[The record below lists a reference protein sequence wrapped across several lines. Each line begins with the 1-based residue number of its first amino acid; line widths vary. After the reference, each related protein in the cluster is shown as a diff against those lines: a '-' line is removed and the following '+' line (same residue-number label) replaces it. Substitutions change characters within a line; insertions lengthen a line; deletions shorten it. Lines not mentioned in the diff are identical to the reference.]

1 MSLWINF
8 LILKIMIEKNC
19 IFTNKL
25 NEECGVFGVFGHKDA
40 ATLTTLGLHALQHR
54 GQEGAGIV
62 SYDGN
67 NFHTQLSLGLVSDHF
82 TKGSVIEKLPGSSA
96 LGHVRYSTTGKTLL
110 KNVQPLFADLIGGG
124 IALAHN
130 GNLTNGIDLRNRLV
144 KEGSIFQS
152 TSDTETFLHLIALSK
167 EKSILKK
174 IIDALFSI
182 KGAYSFGLLTK
193 KKLVAIRDPLG
204 IRPLVLGSIGN
215 AKVISSETCALDIIG
230 AKFERE
236 IRNGEIVVIDNDGV
250 KTYNPFKN
258 TKLRPCIFEYIY
270 FARPDSVLG
279 GKSVYLYRKYMGKF
293 LAKESTTK
301 GDIVIPVPDS
311 GVPAALGYA
320 EESNTLFDL
329 GIIRNHYVGRTFIE
343 PTQKIRQLGIKLK
356 HNPNKKLIKGK
367 KVILIDDSIVRGT
380 TAIKIIE
387 MLKDADAAEI
397 HMKISSPPIKY
408 PDYYGIDTP
417 SKDELIAAYSSIDDI
432 KKKLGLNSLQFLSIN
447 GLYKAMGHSKRNNDN
462 PQYTD
467 HCFTGDYPTEL
478 VDRDSGNLSKQL
490 SLLNDY

>member
-1 MSLWINF
+1 MF
-8 LILKIMIEKNC
+8 LDKIKD
-19 IFTNKL
+19 
-25 NEECGVFGVFGHKDA
+25 ECGVFGVFGHDDA
-40 ATLTTLGLHALQHR
+40 ATLTALGLHALQHR

-62 SYDGN
+62 SYDGK

-82 TKGSVIEKLPGSSA
+82 TKTSVIEKLPGNSA

-124 IALAHN
+124 IALSHN
-130 GNLTNGIDLRNRLV
+130 GNLTNGIALRNRLV

-174 IIDALFSI
+174 IIDALFNI

-204 IRPLVLGSIGN
+204 IRPLVLGSLGN
-215 AKVISSETCALDIIG
+215 AKIISSETCALDIIG

-236 IRNGEIVVIDNDGV
+236 ILNGEIVVINNEGV
-250 KTYNPFKN
+250 KTYRPFNNLKI
-258 TKLRPCIFEYIY
+258 RPCIFEYIY

-279 GKSVYLYRKYMGKF
+279 GKSVYECRKAMGRF
-293 LAKESTTK
+293 LAKESSIK

-320 EESNTLFDL
+320 EQAEIPFDI

-356 HNPNKKLIKGK
+356 HNPNKELIKGK
-367 KVILIDDSIVRGT
+367 KVVLIDDSIVRGT

-387 MLKDADAAEI
+387 MIKEAKASEI
-397 HMKISSPPIKY
+397 HMKISSPPIKF

-417 SKDELIAAYSSIDDI
+417 SKEELIASNLSIDNI
-432 KKKLGLNSLQFLSIN
+432 KEKLGLDSLQFLSIK
-447 GLYKAMGHSKRNNDN
+447 GLYNAMGHENRNNKS

-478 VDRDSGNLSKQL
+478 VDRDAGNLSAQL
-490 SLLNDY
+490 SLLNDN

>member
-1 MSLWINF
+1 MLTD
-8 LILKIMIEKNC
+8 KIRDK
-19 IFTNKL
+19 
-25 NEECGVFGVFGHKDA
+25 CGVFGVFGHKDA
-40 ATLTTLGLHALQHR
+40 ATLTALGLHALQHR

-62 SYDGN
+62 SYDGK
-67 NFHTQLSLGLVSDHF
+67 NFNTQLSLGLVSDHF
-82 TKGSVIEKLPGSSA
+82 TKNSVIEKLPGSAA

-130 GNLTNGIDLRNRLV
+130 GNLTNGIELRNKLV
-144 KEGSIFQS
+144 ENGSIFQS

-193 KKLVAIRDPLG
+193 KKLIAIRDPLG
-204 IRPLVLGSIGN
+204 IRPLVLGTLGG
-215 AKVISSETCALDIIG
+215 AKIISSETCALDIIG

-236 IRNGEIVVIDNDGV
+236 VLNGEIIVIDNNGI
-250 KTYNPFKN
+250 KTYRPFTN
-258 TKLRPCIFEYIY
+258 INLRPCIFEYIY
-270 FARPDSVLG
+270 FARPDSILG
-279 GKSVYLYRKYMGKF
+279 GKSVYECRKEMGKY
-293 LAKESTTK
+293 LAKESK
-301 GDIVIPVPDS
+301 LEADVVIPVPDS

-320 EESNTLFDL
+320 EEANIPFDL

-343 PTQKIRQLGIKLK
+343 PTQKIRKLGIKLK
-356 HNPNKKLIKGK
+356 HNPNKELIKGK
-367 KVILIDDSIVRGT
+367 KVVLVDDSIVRGT

-387 MLKDADAAEI
+387 MIKEAKASEI
-397 HMKISSPPIKY
+397 HMKISSPPIMY

-417 SKDELIAAYSSIDDI
+417 RKEELIASQSSIEDI
-432 KKKLGLNSLQFLSIN
+432 RKKLDLDSLQFLSIK
-447 GLYKAMGHSKRNNDN
+447 GLYNAMGHENRNNET

-478 VDRDSGNLSKQL
+478 VDRDSGNLSSQL
-490 SLLNDY
+490 SLLSDN

>member
-1 MSLWINF
+1 MKPDRLR
-8 LILKIMIEKNC
+8 EK
-19 IFTNKL
+19 
-25 NEECGVFGVFGHKDA
+25 CGVFGVFGHKDA
-40 ATLTTLGLHALQHR
+40 AALTALGLHALQHR

-62 SYDGN
+62 SYDGKNFN
-67 NFHTQLSLGLVSDHF
+67 NQLSLGLVSDHF
-82 TKGSVIEKLPGSSA
+82 TKNTIIDKLPGTAA
-96 LGHVRYSTTGKTLL
+96 LGHVRYSTTGKNLL

-130 GNLTNGIDLRNRLV
+130 GNLTNGIELRNKLV

-167 EKSILKK
+167 EKIILKK
-174 IIDALFSI
+174 IIDALFQI

-193 KKLVAIRDPLG
+193 KKLIAIRDPHG
-204 IRPLVLGSIGN
+204 IRPLVLGSLGD
-215 AKVISSETCALDIIG
+215 AKIISSETCALDIIG
-230 AKFERE
+230 AKYERDVL
-236 IRNGEIVVIDNDGV
+236 NGEIIVIDQKGINSY
-250 KTYNPFKN
+250 TPFN
-258 TKLRPCIFEYIY
+258 NISLRPCIFEYIY
-270 FARPDSVLG
+270 FARPDSMLG
-279 GKSVYLYRKYMGKF
+279 GKNVYECRKEMGKF
-293 LAKESTTK
+293 LAKENNLQA
-301 GDIVIPVPDS
+301 DIVIPVPDS

-320 EESNTLFDL
+320 EESNIPFDL

-356 HNPNKKLIKGK
+356 HNPNRDLIKGK
-367 KVILIDDSIVRGT
+367 KVVLVDDSIVRGT

-387 MLKDADAAEI
+387 MIKEAQASEI

-417 SKDELIAAYSSIDDI
+417 RKGELIASNLSIKEI
-432 KKKLGLNSLQFLSIN
+432 QHKLGLNSLQFLSIK
-447 GLYKAMGHSKRNNDN
+447 GLYNAMGHKNRNDTS

-478 VDRDSGNLSKQL
+478 TDRDSGNLLSQL
-490 SLLNDY
+490 SLLSDN

>member
-1 MSLWINF
+1 MLPDK
-8 LILKIMIEKNC
+8 LREK
-19 IFTNKL
+19 
-25 NEECGVFGVFGHKDA
+25 CGVFGVFGHKDA
-40 ATLTTLGLHALQHR
+40 ATLTALGLHALQHR

-62 SYDGN
+62 SYDGK
-67 NFHTQLSLGLVSDHF
+67 NFNTQLSLGLVSDHF
-82 TKGSVIEKLPGSSA
+82 TKTSVINKLPGDSA

-130 GNLTNGIDLRNRLV
+130 GNLTNGIDLRNKLV

-174 IIDALFSI
+174 IIDALYDI

-193 KKLVAIRDPLG
+193 KKLIAIRDPLG
-204 IRPLVLGSIGN
+204 IRPLVLGSLGD
-215 AKVISSETCALDIIG
+215 AKIIASETCALDIIG

-236 IRNGEIVVIDNDGV
+236 VLNGEIVVIDNEGI
-250 KTYNPFKN
+250 KSYRPFN
-258 TKLRPCIFEYIY
+258 NINIRPCIFEYIY

-279 GKSVYLYRKYMGKF
+279 GINVYECRKEMGKY
-293 LAKESTTK
+293 LAKESSIK
-301 GDIVIPVPDS
+301 ADIVIPVPDS

-320 EESNTLFDL
+320 EESGVPFGL

-343 PTQKIRQLGIKLK
+343 PTQKIRKLGIRLK
-356 HNPNKKLIKGK
+356 HNPNKDLIKGK
-367 KVILIDDSIVRGT
+367 KVILVDDSIVRGT

-387 MLKDADAAEI
+387 MIKEAKASEI
-397 HMKISSPPIKY
+397 HMRISSPPIKY

-417 SKDELIAAYSSIDDI
+417 RKDELIASNFSIE
-432 KKKLGLNSLQFLSIN
+432 KMVEKLGLHSLKFLSIK
-447 GLYKAMGHSKRNNDN
+447 GLYNAMGHENRDNNS

-467 HCFTGDYPTEL
+467 HCFTGEYPTEL
-478 VDRDSGNLSKQL
+478 VDRDSGNLTTQL
-490 SLLNDY
+490 SLLNDN

>member
-1 MSLWINF
+1 MF
-8 LILKIMIEKNC
+8 LDKIKEK
-19 IFTNKL
+19 
-25 NEECGVFGVFGHKDA
+25 CGVFGVFGHEDA
-40 ATLTTLGLHALQHR
+40 ATLTALGLHALQHR

-62 SYDGN
+62 SYDGK

-82 TKGSVIEKLPGSSA
+82 TKTSVIEKIPGNSA

-174 IIDALFSI
+174 IIDALFNI

-193 KKLVAIRDPLG
+193 KKLIAIRDPLG
-204 IRPLVLGSIGN
+204 IRPLVLGSLGN
-215 AKVISSETCALDIIG
+215 AKIISSETCGLDIIG

-236 IRNGEIVVIDNDGV
+236 VLNGEIVVIDNEGV
-250 KTYNPFKN
+250 KTYRPFN
-258 TKLRPCIFEYIY
+258 NLNIRPCIFEYIY

-279 GKSVYLYRKYMGKF
+279 GKSVYECRKEMGKF
-293 LAKESTTK
+293 LAKESTLK

-320 EESNTLFDL
+320 EKAKIPFDL

-356 HNPNKKLIKGK
+356 HNPNKELIEGK
-367 KVILIDDSIVRGT
+367 KVVLVDDSIVRGT

-387 MLKDADAAEI
+387 MIKEAKASEI
-397 HMKISSPPIKY
+397 HMRISSPPIKF

-417 SKDELIAAYSSIDDI
+417 RKKELIASNLSHDDI
-432 KKKLGLNSLQFLSIN
+432 KKKLGLDSLQFLSIK
-447 GLYKAMGHSKRNNDN
+447 GLYNAMGHENRNNEN

-478 VDRDSGNLSKQL
+478 VDRDSGNLSTQL
-490 SLLNDY
+490 SLLNDD

>member
-1 MSLWINF
+1 MLTD
-8 LILKIMIEKNC
+8 KIRDK
-19 IFTNKL
+19 
-25 NEECGVFGVFGHKDA
+25 CGVFGVFGHKDA
-40 ATLTTLGLHALQHR
+40 ATLTALGLHALQHR

-62 SYDGN
+62 SYDGK
-67 NFHTQLSLGLVSDHF
+67 NFNTHLSLGLVSDHF
-82 TKGSVIEKLPGSSA
+82 TKNSVIEKLPGSAA

-130 GNLTNGIDLRNRLV
+130 GNLTNGIELRNKLV
-144 KEGSIFQS
+144 ENGSIFQS

-193 KKLVAIRDPLG
+193 KKLIAIRDPLG
-204 IRPLVLGSIGN
+204 IRPLVLGTLGD
-215 AKVISSETCALDIIG
+215 AKIISSETCALDIIG

-236 IRNGEIVVIDNDGV
+236 VLNGEIIVIDNNGI
-250 KTYNPFKN
+250 KTYRPFTN
-258 TKLRPCIFEYIY
+258 INLRPCIFEYIY
-270 FARPDSVLG
+270 FARPDSILG
-279 GKSVYLYRKYMGKF
+279 GKSVYECRKEMGKY
-293 LAKESTTK
+293 LAKESK
-301 GDIVIPVPDS
+301 LEADVVIPVPDS

-320 EESNTLFDL
+320 EEANIPFDL

-343 PTQKIRQLGIKLK
+343 PTQKIRKLGIKLK
-356 HNPNKKLIKGK
+356 HNPNKELIKGK
-367 KVILIDDSIVRGT
+367 KVVLVDDSIVRGT

-387 MLKDADAAEI
+387 MIKEAKAKEI
-397 HMKISSPPIKY
+397 HMKISSPPIMY

-417 SKDELIAAYSSIDDI
+417 RKEELIASQSSIEDI
-432 KKKLGLNSLQFLSIN
+432 RKKLDLDSLQFLSIK
-447 GLYKAMGHSKRNNDN
+447 GLYNAMGHENRNNET

-478 VDRDSGNLSKQL
+478 VDRDSGNLSSQL
-490 SLLNDY
+490 SLLSDN

>member
-1 MSLWINF
+1 MLTD
-8 LILKIMIEKNC
+8 KIRDK
-19 IFTNKL
+19 
-25 NEECGVFGVFGHKDA
+25 CGVFGVFGHKDA
-40 ATLTTLGLHALQHR
+40 ATLTALGLHALQHR

-62 SYDGN
+62 SYDGK
-67 NFHTQLSLGLVSDHF
+67 NFNTQLSLGLVSDHF
-82 TKGSVIEKLPGSSA
+82 TKNSVIEKLPGSAA

-130 GNLTNGIDLRNRLV
+130 GNLTNGIELRNKLV
-144 KEGSIFQS
+144 ENGSIFQS

-193 KKLVAIRDPLG
+193 KKLIAIRDPLG
-204 IRPLVLGSIGN
+204 IRPLVLGTLGG
-215 AKVISSETCALDIIG
+215 AKIISSETCALDIIG

-236 IRNGEIVVIDNDGV
+236 VLNGEIIVIDNNGI
-250 KTYNPFKN
+250 KTYRPFTN
-258 TKLRPCIFEYIY
+258 INLRPCIFEYIY
-270 FARPDSVLG
+270 FARPDSILG
-279 GKSVYLYRKYMGKF
+279 GKSVYECRKEMGKY
-293 LAKESTTK
+293 LAKESK
-301 GDIVIPVPDS
+301 LEADVVIPVPDS

-320 EESNTLFDL
+320 EEANIPFDL

-343 PTQKIRQLGIKLK
+343 PTQKIRKLGIKLK
-356 HNPNKKLIKGK
+356 HNPNKELIKGK
-367 KVILIDDSIVRGT
+367 KVVLVDDSIVRGT

-387 MLKDADAAEI
+387 MIKEAKASEI
-397 HMKISSPPIKY
+397 HMKISSPPIMY

-417 SKDELIAAYSSIDDI
+417 RKEELIASQSSVEVIR
-432 KKKLGLNSLQFLSIN
+432 KKLDLDSLQFLSIK
-447 GLYKAMGHSKRNNDN
+447 GLYNAMGHENRNNET

-478 VDRDSGNLSKQL
+478 VDRDSGNLSSQL
-490 SLLNDY
+490 SLLSDN

>member
-1 MSLWINF
+1 MLTD
-8 LILKIMIEKNC
+8 KIRDK
-19 IFTNKL
+19 
-25 NEECGVFGVFGHKDA
+25 CGVFGVFGHKDA
-40 ATLTTLGLHALQHR
+40 ATLTALGLHALQHR

-62 SYDGN
+62 SYDGK
-67 NFHTQLSLGLVSDHF
+67 NFNTQLSLGLVSDHF
-82 TKGSVIEKLPGSSA
+82 TKNSVIEKLPGSAA

-130 GNLTNGIDLRNRLV
+130 GNLTNGIELRNKLV
-144 KEGSIFQS
+144 ENGSIFQS

-193 KKLVAIRDPLG
+193 KKLIAIRDPLG
-204 IRPLVLGSIGN
+204 IRPLVLGTLGD
-215 AKVISSETCALDIIG
+215 AKIISSETCALDIIG

-236 IRNGEIVVIDNDGV
+236 VLNGEIIVIDNNGI
-250 KTYNPFKN
+250 KTYRPFTN
-258 TKLRPCIFEYIY
+258 INLRPCIFEYIY
-270 FARPDSVLG
+270 FARPDSILG
-279 GKSVYLYRKYMGKF
+279 GKSVYECRKEMGKY
-293 LAKESTTK
+293 LAKESK
-301 GDIVIPVPDS
+301 LEADVVIPVPDS

-320 EESNTLFDL
+320 EEANIPFDL

-343 PTQKIRQLGIKLK
+343 PTQKIRKLGIKLK
-356 HNPNKKLIKGK
+356 HNPNKELIKGK
-367 KVILIDDSIVRGT
+367 KVVLVDDSIVRGT

-387 MLKDADAAEI
+387 MIKEAKASEI
-397 HMKISSPPIKY
+397 HMKISSPPIMY

-417 SKDELIAAYSSIDDI
+417 RKEELIASQSSIEDI
-432 KKKLGLNSLQFLSIN
+432 RKKLDLDSLQFLSIK
-447 GLYKAMGHSKRNNDN
+447 GLYNAMGHENRNNET

-478 VDRDSGNLSKQL
+478 VDRDSGNLSSQL
-490 SLLNDY
+490 SLLSDN

>member
-1 MSLWINF
+1 MLPDK
-8 LILKIMIEKNC
+8 LREK
-19 IFTNKL
+19 
-25 NEECGVFGVFGHKDA
+25 CGVFGVFGHKDA
-40 ATLTTLGLHALQHR
+40 ATLTALGLHALQHR

-62 SYDGN
+62 SYDGK
-67 NFHTQLSLGLVSDHF
+67 NFNTQLSLGLVSDHF
-82 TKGSVIEKLPGSSA
+82 TKTSVINKLPGDSA

-130 GNLTNGIDLRNRLV
+130 GNLTNGIELRNKLV

-174 IIDALFSI
+174 IIDALYDI

-193 KKLVAIRDPLG
+193 KKLIAIRDPLG
-204 IRPLVLGSIGN
+204 IRPLVLGSLGD
-215 AKVISSETCALDIIG
+215 AKIIASETCALDIIG

-236 IRNGEIVVIDNDGV
+236 VLNGEIVVIDNEGI
-250 KTYNPFKN
+250 KSYRPFN
-258 TKLRPCIFEYIY
+258 NINIRPCIFEYIY

-279 GKSVYLYRKYMGKF
+279 GMNVYECRKEMGKY
-293 LAKESTTK
+293 LAKESSIK
-301 GDIVIPVPDS
+301 ADIVIPVPDS

-320 EESNTLFDL
+320 EESGIPFGL

-343 PTQKIRQLGIKLK
+343 PTQKIRKLGIKLK
-356 HNPNKKLIKGK
+356 HNPNKNLIKGK
-367 KVILIDDSIVRGT
+367 KVILVDDSIVRGT

-387 MLKDADAAEI
+387 MIKEAKASEI
-397 HMKISSPPIKY
+397 HMRISSPPIKY

-417 SKDELIAAYSSIDDI
+417 RKDELIASNLSIE
-432 KKKLGLNSLQFLSIN
+432 KMVEKLGLNSLKFLSIK
-447 GLYKAMGHSKRNNDN
+447 GLYNAMGHENRDNNS

-467 HCFTGDYPTEL
+467 HCFTGEYPTEL
-478 VDRDSGNLSKQL
+478 VDRDSGILTTQL
-490 SLLNDY
+490 SLLNDS

>member
-1 MSLWINF
+1 MLTD
-8 LILKIMIEKNC
+8 KIRDK
-19 IFTNKL
+19 
-25 NEECGVFGVFGHKDA
+25 CGVFGVFGHKDA
-40 ATLTTLGLHALQHR
+40 ATLTALGLHALQHR

-62 SYDGN
+62 SYDGK
-67 NFHTQLSLGLVSDHF
+67 NFNTQLSLGLVSDHF
-82 TKGSVIEKLPGSSA
+82 TKNSVIEKLPGSAA

-130 GNLTNGIDLRNRLV
+130 GNLTNGIELRNKLV
-144 KEGSIFQS
+144 KNGSIFQS

-167 EKSILKK
+167 ENSILKK

-193 KKLVAIRDPLG
+193 KKLIAIRDPLG
-204 IRPLVLGSIGN
+204 IRPLVLGTLGG
-215 AKVISSETCALDIIG
+215 AKIISSETCALDIIG

-236 IRNGEIVVIDNDGV
+236 VLNGEIIVIDNNGI
-250 KTYNPFKN
+250 KTYRPFTN
-258 TKLRPCIFEYIY
+258 INLRPCIFEYIY
-270 FARPDSVLG
+270 FARPDSILG
-279 GKSVYLYRKYMGKF
+279 GKSVYECRKEMGKY
-293 LAKESTTK
+293 LAKESK
-301 GDIVIPVPDS
+301 LEADVVIPVPDS

-320 EESNTLFDL
+320 EEANIPFDL

-343 PTQKIRQLGIKLK
+343 PTQKIRKLGIKLK
-356 HNPNKKLIKGK
+356 HNPNKELIKGK
-367 KVILIDDSIVRGT
+367 KVVLVDDSIVRGT

-387 MLKDADAAEI
+387 MIKEAKAKEI
-397 HMKISSPPIKY
+397 HMKISSPPIMY

-417 SKDELIAAYSSIDDI
+417 KKEELIASQSSIEDI
-432 KKKLGLNSLQFLSIN
+432 RKKLDLDSLQFLSIK
-447 GLYKAMGHSKRNNDN
+447 GLYNAMGHENRNNET

-478 VDRDSGNLSKQL
+478 VDRDSGNLSSQL
-490 SLLNDY
+490 SLLSDN

>member
-1 MSLWINF
+1 MLTD
-8 LILKIMIEKNC
+8 KIRDK
-19 IFTNKL
+19 
-25 NEECGVFGVFGHKDA
+25 CGVFGVFGHKDA
-40 ATLTTLGLHALQHR
+40 ATLTALGLHALQHR

-62 SYDGN
+62 SYDGK
-67 NFHTQLSLGLVSDHF
+67 NFNTQLSLGLVSDHF
-82 TKGSVIEKLPGSSA
+82 TKNSVIEKLPGSAA

-130 GNLTNGIDLRNRLV
+130 GNLTNGIELRNKLV
-144 KEGSIFQS
+144 ENGSIFQS

-193 KKLVAIRDPLG
+193 KKLIAIRDPLG
-204 IRPLVLGSIGN
+204 IRPLVLGTLGG
-215 AKVISSETCALDIIG
+215 AKIISSETCALDIIG

-236 IRNGEIVVIDNDGV
+236 VLNGEIIVIDNNGI
-250 KTYNPFKN
+250 KTYRPFTN
-258 TKLRPCIFEYIY
+258 INLRPCIFEYIY
-270 FARPDSVLG
+270 FARPDSILG
-279 GKSVYLYRKYMGKF
+279 GKSVYECRKEMGKY
-293 LAKESTTK
+293 LAKESK
-301 GDIVIPVPDS
+301 LEADVVIPVPDS

-320 EESNTLFDL
+320 VEANIPFDL

-343 PTQKIRQLGIKLK
+343 PTQKIRKLGIKLK
-356 HNPNKKLIKGK
+356 HNPNKELIKGK
-367 KVILIDDSIVRGT
+367 KVVLVDDSIVRGT

-387 MLKDADAAEI
+387 MIKEAKASEI
-397 HMKISSPPIKY
+397 HMKISSPPIMY

-417 SKDELIAAYSSIDDI
+417 RKEELIASQSSIEDI
-432 KKKLGLNSLQFLSIN
+432 RKKLDLDSLQFLSIK
-447 GLYKAMGHSKRNNDN
+447 GLYNAMGHENRNNET

-478 VDRDSGNLSKQL
+478 VDRDSGNLSSQL
-490 SLLNDY
+490 SLLSDN

>member
-1 MSLWINF
+1 ML
-8 LILKIMIEKNC
+8 LDKLREK
-19 IFTNKL
+19 
-25 NEECGVFGVFGHKDA
+25 CGIFGVFGHKDA
-40 ATLTTLGLHALQHR
+40 ATLTALGLHALQHR

-62 SYDGN
+62 SYDGK
-67 NFHTQLSLGLVSDHF
+67 NFNTQLSLGLVSDHF
-82 TKGSVIEKLPGSSA
+82 TKTSVIDKLPGYSA

-130 GNLTNGIDLRNRLV
+130 GNLTNGIDLRNKLV

-167 EKSILKK
+167 ENSILKK
-174 IIDALFSI
+174 IIDSLYDI

-193 KKLVAIRDPLG
+193 KKLIAIRDPLG
-204 IRPLVLGSIGN
+204 IRPLVLGSLGS
-215 AKVISSETCALDIIG
+215 AKIISSETCALDIIG

-236 IRNGEIVVIDNDGV
+236 VLNGEIVVIDNEGI
-250 KTYNPFKN
+250 KTYRPFN
-258 TKLRPCIFEYIY
+258 NINLRPCIFEYIY
-270 FARPDSVLG
+270 FARPDSILG
-279 GKSVYLYRKYMGKF
+279 GKNVYECRKEMGRY
-293 LAKESTTK
+293 LAKESSIEA
-301 GDIVIPVPDS
+301 DIVIPVPDS

-320 EESNTLFDL
+320 EESKIPFGL

-356 HNPNKKLIKGK
+356 HNPNKDLIKGK
-367 KVILIDDSIVRGT
+367 KVILVDDSIVRGT
-380 TAIKIIE
+380 TAVKIIE
-387 MLKDADAAEI
+387 MIKEAQASEI
-397 HMKISSPPIKY
+397 HMRISSPPIKY

-417 SKDELIAAYSSIDDI
+417 RKDELIASNLSVEDM
-432 KKKLGLNSLQFLSIN
+432 KKKLDVNSLSFLSIK
-447 GLYKAMGHSKRNNDN
+447 GLYNAMGHKYRNNSA

-478 VDRDSGNLSKQL
+478 VDRDSGNLSTQL
-490 SLLNDY
+490 SLLSDN